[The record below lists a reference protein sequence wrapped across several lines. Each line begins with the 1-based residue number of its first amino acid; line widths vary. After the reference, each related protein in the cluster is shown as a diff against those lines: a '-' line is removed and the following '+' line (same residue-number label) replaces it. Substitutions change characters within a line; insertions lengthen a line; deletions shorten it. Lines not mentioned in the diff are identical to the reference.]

1 MENKSFLGK
10 ILYVIIG
17 IVFIVIAT
25 FFFMN
30 KGNVSANMDKIEMI
44 TSMNADSYDM
54 DMYIYKLD
62 NEKLYTSEYFYNNYY
77 LSNNRVTFDE
87 YVVSDETKFYLK
99 NLSNTETDIDNIKI
113 SYDPISVEEF
123 NFLLENYN
131 LLKVN
136 IWLDDNNNCQK
147 VLLYSSNNMEL
158 VLEEY

>member
-77 LSNNRVTFDE
+77 LSNNTVTFDE

>member
-17 IVFIVIAT
+17 IGFIVMAT

-62 NEKLYTSEYFYNNYY
+62 DEVIYTSQYFYNNFY
-77 LSNNRVTFDE
+77 LSNNEVTFDE
-87 YVVSDETKFYLK
+87 YEVSDKTKYYLK
-99 NLSNTETDIDNIKI
+99 TLSNTETDIDNIKI
-113 SYDPISVEEF
+113 SYEPISKEEF
-123 NFLLENYN
+123 LFLLENYN

-136 IWLDDNNNCQK
+136 IWLDDKDSCQK

>member
-62 NEKLYTSEYFYNNYY
+62 GEVMYTSEYFYNNFY
-77 LSNNRVTFDE
+77 LSNNEVTFDE
-87 YVVSDETKFYLK
+87 YEVSDETKFYLK
-99 NLSNTETDIDNIKI
+99 TLSNTETDIDNIKI
-113 SYDPISVEEF
+113 SYDPISKEEF
-123 NFLLENYN
+123 LFLLENYN

-136 IWLDDNNNCQK
+136 IWLDDKDNCQK

>member
-1 MENKSFLGK
+1 MENKNFLGK

-17 IVFIVIAT
+17 LVFIVIAT

-30 KGNVSANMDKIEMI
+30 KGNVNANMDKIELI
-44 TSMNADSYDM
+44 TSMNADTYDI
-54 DMYIYKLD
+54 DMYIYKLAD
-62 NEKLYTSEYFYNNYY
+62 KKIYTSEYFYNNYY
-77 LSNNRVTFDE
+77 LSNNTVIFDE
-87 YVVSDETKFYLK
+87 YEVSEDTKFYLK
-99 NLSNTETDIDNIKI
+99 NLSNTETDIENIKI
-113 SYDPISVEEF
+113 SYDPITKEEF

-136 IWLDDNNNCQK
+136 IWLDDNDNCQK

>member
-30 KGNVSANMDKIEMI
+30 KGSVSANIDKIEMI

-62 NEKLYTSEYFYNNYY
+62 GGKMYTSEYFYNNYY
-77 LSNNRVTFDE
+77 LSNNDVTFDE
-87 YVVSDETKFYLK
+87 YEVNDETKFYLK
-99 NLSNTETDIDNIKI
+99 TLSNTETDIDNIKI
-113 SYDPISVEEF
+113 SYDPISKEEF
-123 NFLLENYN
+123 LFLLENYN

-136 IWLDDNNNCQK
+136 IWLDDKDNCQK

>member
-17 IVFIVIAT
+17 LVFIVIAT
-25 FFFMN
+25 FFFIN
-30 KGNVSANMDKIEMI
+30 KSNVSANMDKIEMI

-62 NEKLYTSEYFYNNYY
+62 DEKLYTSEYFYNNYY
-77 LSNNRVTFDE
+77 LANNTITFDE
-87 YVVSDETKFYLK
+87 YVVSEETKFYLK
-99 NLSNTETDIDNIKI
+99 NLSNTETDIENIKI
-113 SYDPISVEEF
+113 SYDPISIEEF
-123 NFLLENYN
+123 MFLLENYN

-136 IWLDDNNNCQK
+136 IWLDDNDNCQK

>member
-17 IVFIVIAT
+17 LIFIVIAT

-30 KGNVSANMDKIEMI
+30 KGNVSSNIDKIELI
-44 TSMNADSYDM
+44 TNMNADTYDM
-54 DMYIYKLD
+54 DMYIYKLE
-62 NEKLYTSEYFYNNYY
+62 NEKIYTSEYFYNNYY
-77 LSNNRVTFDE
+77 LSNNTVTFDE
-87 YVVSDETKFYLK
+87 YNISEKTKFYLK
-99 NLSNTETDIDNIKI
+99 NLSNTETDIENIKI
-113 SYDPISVEEF
+113 SYDPISIEEF

-136 IWLDDNNNCQK
+136 IWLDEKDDCQK

>member
-17 IVFIVIAT
+17 IIFIVIAT

-30 KGNVSANMDKIEMI
+30 KGNVSNNMDKIELI
-44 TSMNADSYDM
+44 TSMNADTYDM
-54 DMYIYKLD
+54 DMYIYKLED
-62 NEKLYTSEYFYNNYY
+62 KKLYTSEYFYNNYY
-77 LSNNRVTFDE
+77 LSNNTVEFDE
-87 YVVSDETKFYLK
+87 YEVSDETKFYLK
-99 NLSNTETDIDNIKI
+99 TLTNIETDIDNIKI
-113 SYDPISVEEF
+113 SYDPISKEEF

-136 IWLDDNNNCQK
+136 IWLDDKDNCEK